1 MVYETINSTECEG
14 IANGEEHKHVLYPT
28 CLCLNLKD
36 PVVMQELKRLMTFVT
51 GMEAHKGNYWS
62 YIDTEIWKNWSES
75 YFSFPSMVTFTT
87 ELKEHYPNPTGILEM
102 LTIEQKKG
110 KNVQTEYPNISNVIS
125 KAKAKNMNLM
135 ESWPIFGVD
144 NNPEKPDTTTIP
156 DTTTTNTTTNTTNT
170 TTNTTTPDNTKSSYL
185 PVILIVAICGISYYI
200 LKSRRENEE

>member
-62 YIDTEIWKNWSES
+62 YIDTEIWKTWSES
-75 YFSFPSMVTFTT
+75 YFTYPSMLTFTT
-87 ELKEHYPNPTGILEM
+87 ELKQDYPNPAGIIEM
-102 LTIEQKKG
+102 LNIEQKKG
-110 KNVQTEYPNISNVIS
+110 KNIEKDYPNLTNVVV
-125 KAKAKNMNLM
+125 KAKAKGMNLM

-144 NNPEKPDTTTIP
+144 NNPENPDTTNRP
-156 DTTTTNTTTNTTNT
+156 EVDTTNSNTNTNTNDTK
-170 TTNTTTPDNTKSSYL
+170 PGNTKTSYL
-185 PVILIVAICGISYYI
+185 PVVLIVAICGISYYI